1 MFSDEDVNC
10 INKVLGTRVQERFIK
25 QQRIYESLG
34 LNSTSIMY
42 AGNHRTIFKQKELI
56 FKDLDTFIQ
65 ENLKKNNL
73 KKQI

>member
-25 QQRIYESLG
+25 QQKIYESLG

-42 AGNHRTIFKQKELI
+42 AGNYRSIFKQKELI

-65 ENLKKNNL
+65 ENL
-73 KKQI
+73 